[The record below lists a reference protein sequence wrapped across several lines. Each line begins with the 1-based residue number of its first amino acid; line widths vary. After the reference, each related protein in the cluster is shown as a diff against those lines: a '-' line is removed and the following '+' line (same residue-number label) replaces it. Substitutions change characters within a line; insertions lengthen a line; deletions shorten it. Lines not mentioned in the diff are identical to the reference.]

1 MLSKGGGRV
10 EIMIFRVGSKDN
22 NGATALEIV
31 RALQREG
38 AGLGPESQTLMEF
51 LLFSL
56 SRLGDRVPP
65 RDLDVSHRLGD
76 ETLALGYLCLRDEY
90 GAGEL
95 LDVDDRELSAH
106 ALSS

>member
-1 MLSKGGGRV
+1 
-10 EIMIFRVGSKDN
+10 MIFRVGDKEYR
-22 NGATALEIV
+22 GATALEVV
-31 RALQREG
+31 RALQREE
-38 AGLGPESQTLMEF
+38 AGVGPESQTLRGF

-65 RDLDVSHRLGD
+65 RELDVSPRLVD
-76 ETLALGYLCLRDEY
+76 ETLALSYLYLRDEY

-95 LDVDDRELSAH
+95 LDVDDREFTAH

>member
-1 MLSKGGGRV
+1 
-10 EIMIFRVGSKDN
+10 MIFRVGDKEYR
-22 NGATALEIV
+22 GATALEVV
-31 RALQREG
+31 RALQRDE
-38 AGLGPESQTLMEF
+38 AGVGPESQPLREF

-56 SRLGDRVPP
+56 SRLGDCVPP
-65 RDLDVSHRLGD
+65 RELDVSHRLGD

-95 LDVDDRELSAH
+95 LDVDDQELSAH